1 MGTLPDKTGSR
12 WNVAVR
18 DPVWKHIW
26 ITPELETLSRSKPFS
41 RLYRIKQLGPA
52 EYVYPGATHSRAS
65 HSFGVLH
72 LARRMLSVLL
82 ETGAESWTTDTGRK
96 SFLAAALLHD
106 LGHFPFTHAL
116 KELPLLEHEEL
127 TAQIIRMEPL
137 RTHIASFGGDADMT
151 AEIILGGDRG
161 DEESRFFSRILSGV
175 LDPDKL
181 DYLNRDAYFC
191 GVPYGIQDTDFILSH
206 MHCDRNRGIVLD
218 SSAIMSVE
226 SVLFSKYL
234 MYRSVYWHRTIRIAT
249 AMMKKFLFTALDRS
263 CIAPEELYACDDDG
277 IFALAH
283 TTAIP
288 ECILAEMIRNRS
300 FYDIVFSV
308 PYVQGDN
315 PRLETLSGRAEAETG
330 LSELLSGLT
339 GRRMEDFHIVIDI
352 PERISFESDLYI
364 ADEGVSFTESST
376 VFSRSVVSG
385 FLRSLRKI
393 RVAVHP
399 DHAPSVRSVPSLT
412 GKLANYLGLH
422 YTEGSDSPAAGGTD
436 ECS

>member
-1 MGTLPDKTGSR
+1 M
-12 WNVAVR
+12 
-18 DPVWKHIW
+18 WKHIW
-26 ITPELETLSRSKPFS
+26 ITPELETISRTAPFS

-52 EYVYPGATHSRAS
+52 EYVYPGATHSRAA

-72 LARRMLSVLL
+72 LARRMLPILL
-82 ETGAESWTTDTGRK
+82 ESGAEHWTTETGRQ

-127 TAQIIRMEPL
+127 TAQSIREEPL
-137 RTHIASFGGDADMT
+137 RGHIALFGGDAEMT
-151 AEIILGGDRG
+151 AAIILGDGKG
-161 DEESRFFSRILSGV
+161 NEETRFFSKILSGV

-206 MHCDRNRGIVLD
+206 IHADRKRGIILD

-249 AMMKKFLFTALDRS
+249 AMMKKFLFASLDRS
-263 CIAPEELYACDDDG
+263 CIAPEELYSCDDEG
-277 IFALAH
+277 IFALAAQ
-283 TTAIP
+283 TTIP
-288 ECILAEMIRNRS
+288 ERLLPLAIRNRN
-300 FYDIVFSV
+300 FYEIILSTAFEPAS
-308 PYVQGDN
+308 N
-315 PRLETLSGRAEAETG
+315 PSLETLTGRSAAENAVAEF
-330 LSELLSGLT
+330 LSGLT
-339 GRRMEDFHIVIDI
+339 GKTLNSCHVVIDI
-352 PERISFESDLYI
+352 PERISFESDLFI
-364 ADEGVSFTESST
+364 REEHVPFTESST
-376 VFSRSVVSG
+376 VFSRTVVNN
-385 FLRSLRKI
+385 FVHSLRKLRI
-393 RVAVHP
+393 AVHP
-399 DHAPSVRSVPSLT
+399 DHIAAVRSISGLS

-422 YTEGSDSPAAGGTD
+422 YTEGNDSTSAGGTN

>member
-1 MGTLPDKTGSR
+1 MKTFPEETGSR

-26 ITPELETLSRSKPFS
+26 ITPELETLSRSEPFS

-52 EYVYPGATHSRAS
+52 EYVYPGATHSRAA

-72 LARRMLSVLL
+72 LARRMLPILL
-82 ETGAESWTTDTGRK
+82 ESGAERWTTHTGRQ
-96 SFLAAALLHD
+96 SFLASALLHD

-127 TAQIIRMEPL
+127 TARILRTEPL
-137 RTHIASFGGDADMT
+137 RTHIAAFGGDADMT
-151 AEIILGGDRG
+151 AAIILGDNYGDG
-161 DEESRFFSRILSGV
+161 ESQFFSKILSGV

-206 MHCDRNRGIVLD
+206 IHSDRSRGIVLD
-218 SSAIMSVE
+218 ASAIMSVE

-249 AMMKKFLFTALDRS
+249 AMMKKFLFAALDHS
-263 CIAPEELYACDDDG
+263 SIVPEDLYSCDDEG
-277 IFALAH
+277 IFALALK
-283 TTAIP
+283 TAIP
-288 ECILAEMIRNRS
+288 ERLLPEMIRSRT
-300 FYDIVFSV
+300 FFDIVFSV
-308 PYVQGDN
+308 PFDQHSN
-315 PRLETLSGRAEAETG
+315 PVLETLSGRSDAEAGIAEY
-330 LSELLSGLT
+330 LSGLT
-339 GRRMEDFHIVIDI
+339 GRTIRSCHIVIDI
-352 PERISFESDLYI
+352 PERISFESDLFI
-364 ADEGVSFTESST
+364 RDEGVSFTESST

-385 FLRSLRKI
+385 FLRSLRKL
-393 RVAVHP
+393 RVAIHP
-399 DHAPSVRSVPSLT
+399 DHAVSVCSVSDLS

-422 YTEGSDSPAAGGTD
+422 YTEGSDSTSAGGTN

>member
-1 MGTLPDKTGSR
+1 MKPFPDKTGSR

-26 ITPELETLSRSKPFS
+26 ITPELETLSRSGPFA

-82 ETGAESWTTDTGRK
+82 ETGADRWTTQTGRR

-116 KELPLLEHEEL
+116 KELPLLEHETL
-127 TAQIIRMEPL
+127 TAQVIRTDPL
-137 RTHIASFGGDADMT
+137 RTHIALFGGDADMT
-151 AEIILGGDRG
+151 AAIILGDG
-161 DEESRFFSRILSGV
+161 DEESRFFSKILSGV

-206 MHCDRNRGIVLD
+206 MHSDRMKGIVLD
-218 SSAIMSVE
+218 TSAIMSVE

-263 CIAPEELYACDDDG
+263 KIVPEELYPCDDDG
-277 IFALAH
+277 VFNLALN
-283 TTAIP
+283 TAIP
-288 ECILAEMIRNRS
+288 ERVLPEMIRNRL
-300 FYDIVFSV
+300 FFDIVFSS
-308 PYVQGDN
+308 PYEQGTN
-315 PRLETLSGRAEAETG
+315 PGLETLPGRSGAEADIADY
-330 LSELLSGLT
+330 LSGLT
-339 GRRMEDFHIVIDI
+339 NRHIESCHIVIDI
-352 PERISFESDLYI
+352 PERISFESDLFI
-364 ADEGVSFTESST
+364 REEGVSFTESST

-393 RVAVHP
+393 RIAVHP
-399 DHAPSVRSVPSLT
+399 DHASAVRAVPHVS

-422 YTEGSDSPAAGGTD
+422 YTEENDPPAAGGTN